1 MPDGKLTKAEVIAQI
16 RATQPKSSG
25 YTDEQI
31 LDRLVKKAPEFV
43 DKISDYKVNVPK
55 PAPDKGL
62 PMFQQQLESTMITGQ
77 PKKAKSDIEQ
87 FTEIEKKKEKA
98 SVLNTPIP
106 SYSTTAVAGQ
116 QDRYDE
122 AAKVDD
128 QASKDLAKFEQTF
141 LKGATYTNL
150 LKDAEANVDQFR
162 SKDIDGFDFVDQQK
176 LRKYLGSKVPEATN
190 TGFGTYLMSKLTS
203 NLSYKMDEPKIMQK
217 AAEIAKKKNIT
228 LPENFTNI
236 DKEYTKKAQSI
247 SNKVSS
253 EIDTISKTA
262 ELEVSQLNNQYAQ
275 VAKNITAKYTNP
287 EFQKNFTSQEE
298 LQSAYKQESATLFD
312 DYSKQFSNSK
322 RKYNQLSQKLQ
333 SDYDK
338 AISTLNISGQADAK
352 KVADLLK
359 ESVASLNDDKN
370 ALKYAMV
377 GFVPTSGLPNAVTR
391 FTSSFGRGLTGW
403 LNSMASYVDMNS
415 DSEAA
420 TAFRDFTAN
429 LSKKFENPKIKID
442 KAKDLIDI
450 NKITAYTGD
459 QLSRMAPGMVTA
471 GVVSGLTGGVG
482 TAAIVPIL
490 AGGTVSWL
498 DQVMQATGENYN
510 ALLEQG
516 LDPEEA
522 KKRAN
527 RTYGGYLA
535 SYPLTVFGMGGI
547 LGKYGS
553 GSFLKRY
560 GAGLGAEMITEV
572 PEEMIQN
579 EQDEAIAQNRRFDYG
594 KLYDIKNAYTTAL
607 SVAPTIALMGGP
619 GAVRESA
626 AKGEGFLPEW
636 VGRVANAPVQALT
649 RNILTNGLYANQAAL
664 EAMRHNGMI
673 TEEGSIQMKGK
684 MAEIK
689 SDTDQAKA
697 SGLNRKQQSTYAGL
711 MANVRTMEE
720 SVANIDAQEMD
731 DKAKEEALGK
741 ANKRLENSKQAAADF
756 LKTKNGNYAEVY
768 DRDGDRYIVSHDELS
783 EMLDDSAFSQDVK
796 KGDARVQ
803 LFYDKKAGELL
814 GDVSKR
820 LLSLNKNYSSGIRE
834 YTQSEQNLNAL
845 RARLGVPAQPTSSTT
860 VDGLVGQKGT
870 FTLSR
875 FPARVTTEGTLAVQN
890 GKLVIEEDGGAITEL
905 GDFNDFKGV
914 SPSFIG
920 MEFTPPKY
928 TGPKMTQAEAKLPS
942 LLAMYA
948 GKIDPKTLVSVL
960 GDMISDIKKPQ
971 LTKLV
976 NAFDSAYQRKQQQKS
991 INESLPKP
999 QKLINVE
1006 PLEVGI
1012 ELDGMD
1018 AANTIA
1024 QVGDKNAS
1032 TLTQKM
1038 LKMFNKMFIT
1048 NSVDLDD
1055 LHETSEEFRA
1065 RVEEV
1070 RGQKQGQYNQEFS
1083 NPENIPAVM
1092 VDGKI
1097 IDGMGRLAQLYVNGQ
1112 KTATVFESTKT
1123 EQDATKTSEREI
1135 EEGAEPSSVSEYQG
1149 TEEAGTQAAPVQTS
1163 PSNRPV
1169 SRKGKRKIAPRI
1181 IQTTPKYGRFTADNI
1196 DDVYNISGL
1205 NKLQRKVINDARKV
1219 FDAIGGIATKLGTT
1233 LSINIHSQ
1241 ESFARAVLEAGGSI
1255 EEVKA
1260 RGFYMADD
1268 GSIHLNMDKIASDTM
1283 LHEGFHPVLDFL
1295 SENNPAVINALFKQL
1310 ESLPGAAKIIA
1321 KARQTYEGD
1330 TIQKK
1335 EAITDFVAGV
1345 ADGRIVINPSNFQK
1359 IKAFIQDMLK
1369 SIGIGEGSTMVDAT
1383 SNEEL
1388 INLAKF
1394 ITEKFTTGTAIESE
1408 ELSQFMKQPSGYETA
1423 DGTPISNRQ
1432 AQFSLGND
1440 FKDKKTK
1447 TTFTYI
1453 KNNEQF
1459 ENLKRAGFITE
1470 DKVLD
1475 DFIGKRMMLHSPDNA
1490 FTGIISKNGKIL
1502 IEGKGGVF
1510 YPIRFHEDGYFWA
1523 STDNA
1528 ANSMAKTLNE
1538 MIESN
1543 GGKIYLALVSAPANK
1558 LLSSTTASNGVVEF
1572 FTRFSKDNIP
1582 GLSQESVID
1591 QMISAAAVVEE
1602 KKVKKQDKNGNDIF
1616 DEKGNP
1622 VYVLKN
1628 VGLGINIPK
1637 SKTVKGKDVP
1647 VTIDAVKSIIAN
1659 KLNPE
1664 NSTFADR
1671 KLFALKF
1678 ISNIVASVKGTNAE
1692 QYLGEFFSKGI
1703 LNAAYKQ
1710 QGKIDN
1716 GYKLSATNVTQSLS
1730 DMLSEPMLKN
1740 SKNGEVYAVIE
1751 IEGKVEPVKSNQ
1763 HESYPMAI
1771 RSQVGNK
1778 TTVHILQERE
1788 KWEERFA
1795 DPTTGMAVEEDRKL
1809 NVFPTSGVSATGLML
1824 LEKKGPSFQ
1833 KIEPKFQSQKAVN
1846 KEQQQRTNSASEK
1859 LKQLFNRGNIPLNIS
1874 EAKEI
1879 VNEVI
1884 DWTSWYDGISN
1895 YVNNIFGEY
1904 SEDVLSLLPLSSQ
1917 AANSAT
1923 TVALAINNAE
1933 KIYKGEQPVGVAEY
1947 YGYVT
1952 DFLQGKG
1959 IKSDKMYNFFKAIT
1973 GDKDAIAVDMHV
1985 WSIIMGKNPNKKQV
1999 NPKNKAEFERAKEF
2013 VNLLSSEL
2021 GLAPREV
2028 QAALWAANILRTG
2041 KNPTSYEQ
2049 YFEKQLK
2056 KGLSERIEGWR
2067 KESYKPF
2074 SEVRKARESVRAEG
2088 KEPQFQKAPIKWEK
2102 SPEGKGDPSISSRN
2116 PIVLEAAKNLKAGK
2130 ITNEEYMATVSEN
2143 SPIRP
2148 ITRFFEPATLQEIKN
2163 AFSVATKK
2171 DIEAEN
2177 IDKPVE
2183 EGKKV
2188 GLRLDIPSYK
2198 YNNTWV
2204 ASVHEGH
2211 TKSGKV
2217 ISYTN
2222 VAKIKNVIFE
2232 PVPLAA
2238 LNIAAGEIS
2247 KTSVARIYGEWENIP
2262 GDTMEERGE
2271 NAKAIVESIV
2281 NDPNYVQVGMNP
2293 FRYSRF
2299 YDRSSDIGRP
2309 LVSADELIQIGG
2321 LVYAKNPV
2329 YGNWTDEAYR
2339 VKGLFDAAGK
2349 PVQFQKATP
2358 TKSSYEAVNQSVVGR
2373 MLGDSER
2380 AVNVKKKL
2388 ARGIPII
2395 QQYLTSFKKFGED
2408 IYESG
2413 DYKVGF
2419 INQEMRKSNK
2429 YVDQAI
2435 EAFKKSAKDGFP
2447 VKDVDVNNFIEG
2459 DKTALNGYPAYVPIA
2474 VTNMRVHI
2482 DALTDNLITVGAITN
2497 PAEIALFR
2505 SNKGKYF
2512 GRYYDLF
2519 INGKDGV
2526 SLDNIKEKLKNVD
2539 QSVINAAKNLI
2550 RTELRKSVNRQN
2562 VGKTRAEIDKILEN
2576 KVNDQIERIL
2586 SGRENNFVK
2595 TPVKG
2600 SVNMKA
2606 LTERMDIK
2614 PEIRALM
2621 GEVNNPLVRY
2631 YSTIKKMSE
2640 IAAGIQYLN
2649 EFRAKGL
2656 GKFLFEENDPN
2667 RPEGANFEISTDKN
2681 PNLQPLGGLWT
2692 YKEFYDELTANLEPA
2707 RLNMIDRVAGKA
2719 FAGSKYLKTVANP
2732 GTHVKN
2738 VVSNVLIFVNNGYVG
2753 ADLAKSIYKLST
2765 DPKVRE
2771 NLLEILT
2778 KSNVLSNNIDINT
2791 IKSFVKENNDLEKII
2806 ADKFTSKD
2814 WKKYSYDKVKG
2825 WLSGAYQFEDEIF
2838 KILAFMVE
2846 AERYSKDIYSV
2857 SYEDLAASQ
2866 KTNVDKL
2873 MSSRVKSVMPT
2884 FSRVPAFVQGL
2895 NRYLYLA
2902 SFMAFA
2908 AESVRIEKNNFMI
2921 ALKEL
2926 ADSRTRGTG
2935 AKRLAGMTTIN
2946 YMFWSKTT
2954 GAAAAVGALATG
2966 SFTYGMSALKE
2977 LMDDEDDEVKAQ
2989 MTQREKDL
2997 RLWVREFSNS
3007 SDLANIK
3014 ITKDGISYIDIGAY
3028 HPFGFRHKIMNRFDQ
3043 LVRDEQEGVIMDA
3056 GRALGHGLDP
3066 WLTPDFTAKA
3076 FIDAINDIDKY
3087 DKAISNPNDPAFRR
3101 RIDQATYFLQ
3111 EAFAPGIVNNII
3123 RSRKETRR
3131 GEEEKAKEAMMD
3143 TIVRED
3149 NIEFT
3154 KAFFFKFKNDWG
3166 KRLEAANEYYN
3177 DPINNAESKES
3188 IKAGYERA
3196 VDTKKEVIKDIVKY
3210 YQSAIRLGAN
3220 ETELAEIVQKM
3231 APSRAIAELIRGDF
3245 EAAYPDVYVRPRE

>member
-16 RATQPKSSG
+16 RATQPKSAG
-25 YTDEQI
+25 FTDEQI

-43 DKISDYKVNVPK
+43 DRISDYKVSVPK

-62 PMFQQQLESTMITGQ
+62 PMFQQQLEATMITGQ
-77 PKKAKSDIEQ
+77 PKKAKSDVEQ

-106 SYSTTAVAGQ
+106 SYSTTAVSGQ

-176 LRKYLGSKVPEATN
+176 LRKFLGSKVPEATN
-190 TGFGTYLMSKLTS
+190 TGFGTYLMGKLTS

-228 LPENFTNI
+228 LPENFANI

-253 EIDTISKTA
+253 EIDTMSKTA

-275 VAKNITAKYTNP
+275 VAKDITAKYTNP

-333 SDYDK
+333 SDYEK
-338 AISTLNISGQADAK
+338 AMSTLNISGQAEAK

-415 DSEAA
+415 DSETA

-471 GVVSGLTGGVG
+471 GVVSGLTGGAG

-516 LDPEEA
+516 LSPEEA

-607 SVAPTIALMGGP
+607 SVAPTIALMGAP

-626 AKGEGFLPEW
+626 ANREGFLPEW

-689 SDTDQAKA
+689 SDMDQAKA

-711 MANVRTMEE
+711 MANVRTMDE
-720 SVANIDAQEMD
+720 SVANIAAQEMD
-731 DKAKEEALGK
+731 EKAKEEALNK

-783 EMLDDSAFSQDVK
+783 EMLDDSAFAQDVK
-796 KGDARVQ
+796 KGEARVQ

-820 LLSLNKNYSSGIRE
+820 LLSLNKDYSSGIRE

-890 GKLVIEEDGGAITEL
+890 GKLVIEEDGGSITEL
-905 GDFNDFKGV
+905 GDFSDFKGV

-948 GKIDPKTLVSVL
+948 GKIDPKTLVSML

-1012 ELDGMD
+1012 EVDGID

-1024 QVGDKNAS
+1024 QVGDRNAPS
-1032 TLTQKM
+1032 LTAKM

-1112 KTATVFESTKT
+1112 KTATVFESIKT

-1149 TEEAGTQAAPVQTS
+1149 TQEAGTQAAPVQAG

-1181 IQTTPKYGRFTADNI
+1181 IQTTPKHGRFTADNI
-1196 DDVYNISGL
+1196 DDIYTISGFS
-1205 NKLQRKVINDARKV
+1205 KIQRKVINDARKV
-1219 FDAIGGIATKLGTT
+1219 FDAIGGIVTKLGTS
-1233 LSINIHSQ
+1233 LSINIHDQ
-1241 ESFARAVLEAGGSI
+1241 GSFERAVIEAGGTI
-1255 EEVKA
+1255 EESKS
-1260 RGFYMADD
+1260 RGFYMAAD
-1268 GSIHLNMDKIASDTM
+1268 GSIHLNMDNIASDTM
-1283 LHEGFHPVLDFL
+1283 MHEGFHPVLDFL
-1295 SENNPAVINALFKQL
+1295 QDNNPAVINDLFKQL

-1321 KARQTYEGD
+1321 KARLTYEGD
-1330 TIQKK
+1330 ITQKK

-1369 SIGIGEGSTMVDAT
+1369 SIGIGEGSTMVDVT

-1408 ELSQFMKQPSGYETA
+1408 ELSQFMKEPSGYETA

-1459 ENLKRAGFITE
+1459 ENLKKAGYITE

-1543 GGKIYLALVSAPANK
+1543 GGKIFLALVSAPANK

-1582 GLSQESVID
+1582 GLTQDSVID
-1591 QMISAAAVVEE
+1591 QMISAAAIVEE
-1602 KKVKKQDKNGNDIF
+1602 KSVKKQDKNGNDIL
-1616 DEKGNP
+1616 DANGKQ
-1622 VYVLKN
+1622 VYVKKN
-1628 VGLGINIPK
+1628 VGLGITIPK
-1637 SKTVKGKDVP
+1637 SKTVKGQNVP
-1647 VTIDAVKSIIAN
+1647 LTIDAVKNIIAK

-1671 KLFALKF
+1671 KLFSLKI
-1678 ISNIVASVKGTNAE
+1678 ISKIAASIKGTNAE

-1703 LNAAYKQ
+1703 LNDAYKQ

-1740 SKNGEVYAVIE
+1740 SKTGEVYAVIE
-1751 IEGKVEPVKSNQ
+1751 IEGKVESVKSDQ

-1795 DPTTGMAVEEDRKL
+1795 DPETGMAVEEDRKL
-1809 NVFPTSGVSATGLML
+1809 NVFPTSGVSATGLTL
-1824 LEKKGPSFQ
+1824 LEKKGPAFQ
-1833 KIEPKFQSQKAVN
+1833 KVAPNGKPSNLNDQQYKQVRTPEFKAWFGDWENDPKNASKVVDENGEPLVVYHG
-1846 KEQQQRTNSASEK
+1846 TNATFDEFKLEKPTVGSYGQGFYAS
-1859 LKQLFNRGNIPLNIS
+1859 NDS
-1874 EAKEI
+1874 EFA
-1879 VNEVI
+1879 
-1884 DWTSWYDGISN
+1884 SN
-1895 YVNNIFGEY
+1895 YAKGEGAKM
-1904 SEDVLSLLPLSSQ
+1904 LSLFLS
-1917 AANSAT
+1917 
-1923 TVALAINNAE
+1923 I
-1933 KIYKGEQPVGVAEY
+1933 
-1947 YGYVT
+1947 
-1952 DFLQGKG
+1952 
-1959 IKSDKMYNFFKAIT
+1959 
-1973 GDKDAIAVDMHV
+1973 
-1985 WSIIMGKNPNKKQV
+1985 KNPLQINEDKL
-1999 NPKNKAEFERAKEF
+1999 P
-2013 VNLLSSEL
+2013 S
-2021 GLAPREV
+2021 G
-2028 QAALWAANILRTG
+2028 
-2041 KNPTSYEQ
+2041 YEK
-2049 YFEKQLK
+2049 YSGMENN
-2056 KGLSERIEGWR
+2056 KGLSRDFTNKLISEG
-2067 KESYKPF
+2067 
-2074 SEVRKARESVRAEG
+2074 
-2088 KEPQFQKAPIKWEK
+2088 
-2102 SPEGKGDPSISSRN
+2102 
-2116 PIVLEAAKNLKAGK
+2116 
-2130 ITNEEYMATVSEN
+2130 
-2143 SPIRP
+2143 
-2148 ITRFFEPATLQEIKN
+2148 
-2163 AFSVATKK
+2163 
-2171 DIEAEN
+2171 
-2177 IDKPVE
+2177 
-2183 EGKKV
+2183 
-2188 GLRLDIPSYK
+2188 
-2198 YNNTWV
+2198 
-2204 ASVHEGH
+2204 
-2211 TKSGKV
+2211 
-2217 ISYTN
+2217 
-2222 VAKIKNVIFE
+2222 
-2232 PVPLAA
+2232 
-2238 LNIAAGEIS
+2238 
-2247 KTSVARIYGEWENIP
+2247 
-2262 GDTMEERGE
+2262 
-2271 NAKAIVESIV
+2271 
-2281 NDPNYVQVGMNP
+2281 
-2293 FRYSRF
+2293 
-2299 YDRSSDIGRP
+2299 YDG
-2309 LVSADELIQIGG
+2309 
-2321 LVYAKNPV
+2321 VYAKNQYNENELVAFKPNQIKSATANT
-2329 YGNWTDEAYR
+2329 GAFSTTDNR
-2339 VKGLFDAAGK
+2339 I
-2349 PVQFQKATP
+2349 QFQRSIP
-2358 TKSSYEAVNQSVVGR
+2358 TKSSYETVDKSTLGR

-2380 AVNVKKKL
+2380 AKAIKRNL
-2388 ARGIPII
+2388 AKGIPIW
-2395 QQYLTSFKKFGED
+2395 QQWFTSFRKFGED

-2447 VKDVDVNNFIEG
+2447 VSDVDVNNFIEG
-2459 DKTALNGYPAYVPIA
+2459 DRTALNGYPAYVPIA
-2474 VTNMRVHI
+2474 VTNMRIHI
-2482 DALTDNLITVGAITN
+2482 DALTDNLITVGAITD

-2512 GRYYDLF
+2512 GRYYNLF

-2539 QSVINAAKNLI
+2539 QSVIDAAKNLI

-2576 KVNDQIERIL
+2576 RVNDQIERIL
-2586 SGRENNFVK
+2586 SGRENSFVK

-2621 GEVNNPLVRY
+2621 GEVTNPIVRY

-2707 RLNMIDRVAGKA
+2707 SLNMIDKVGGKA
-2719 FAGSKYLKTVANP
+2719 FAASKYLKTVANP
-2732 GTHVKN
+2732 GTHGKN
-2738 VVSNVLIFVNNGYVG
+2738 VVSNVLIFVNNGYIG
-2753 ADLAKSIYKLST
+2753 TDLAKSIYKLST
-2765 DPKVRE
+2765 DPKLRE
-2771 NLLEILT
+2771 NLLEVLT
-2778 KSNVLSNNIDINT
+2778 KSNVLSNNIDLNT
-2791 IKSFVKENNDLEKII
+2791 IKSFIKENNDLEKII
-2806 ADKFTSKD
+2806 ADKFTAKD

-2866 KTNVDKL
+2866 KTIVDKL

-2902 SFMAFA
+2902 SFMSFA

-2966 SFTYGMSALKE
+2966 SFTYGFSALKE
-2977 LMDDEDDEVKAQ
+2977 LMDDEDDEIKVQ

-3014 ITKDGISYIDIGAY
+3014 ITSEGINYIDIGAY
-3028 HPFGFRHKIMNRFDQ
+3028 HPFGFRHKILNRFDQ
-3043 LVRDEQEGVIMDA
+3043 LVRDESEGVIMDA
-3056 GRALGHGLDP
+3056 SRAIGHGFDP
-3066 WLTPDFTAKA
+3066 FLTPDFTAKA

-3087 DKAISNPNDPAFRR
+3087 EKSISNPNDPAFIRM
-3101 RIDQATYFLQ
+3101 IDQASYFLK

-3123 RSRKETRR
+3123 RSRKETRKN
-3131 GEEEKAKEAMMD
+3131 EPEKAKEAMMD

-3154 KAFFFKFKNDWG
+3154 KAFFFKFKNDWN
-3166 KRLEAANEYYN
+3166 KRFESANAYYN
-3177 DPINNAESKES
+3177 DPINNGESKES
-3188 IKAGYERA
+3188 IQAGYDKA
-3196 VDTKKEVIKDIVKY
+3196 VSTKKEVIKDVVKY

-3220 ETELAEIVQKM
+3220 ETELSDIVQKM
-3231 APSRAIAELIRGDF
+3231 APDRAIAELIRGDF
-3245 EAAYPDVYVRPRE
+3245 EASYPDVYVRPRE

>member
-1 MPDGKLTKAEVIAQI
+1 MPDGKVTKAEVIAQI
-16 RATQPKSSG
+16 RATQPKMSG
-25 YTDEQI
+25 YSDDQI

-43 DKISDYKVNVPK
+43 DRISDYKVNVPK

-77 PKKAKSDIEQ
+77 PKKAKSDLEQ

-106 SYSTTAVAGQ
+106 SYSTTPIAGQ

-141 LKGATYTNL
+141 LKGATYNNML
-150 LKDAEANVDQFR
+150 SDSESKVDQFR
-162 SKDIDGFDFVDQQK
+162 SKDVDGFDFVDQQK
-176 LRKYLGSKVPEATN
+176 LRQYVRTKVPEAAN
-190 TGFGTYLMSKLTS
+190 TGFETYLMSRLTS
-203 NLSYKMDEPKIMQK
+203 NLSYKMDEPKIMK
-217 AAEIAKKKNIT
+217 RAAEIAKKKNIT

-253 EIDTISKTA
+253 EIDTMSKTA

-275 VAKNITAKYTNP
+275 GAKDITAKYSNP
-287 EFQKNFTSQEE
+287 EFLKNFTSQEE
-298 LQSAYKQESATLFD
+298 LQSAYKQESAALFD
-312 DYSKQFSNSK
+312 SYSKQFSNSK

-333 SDYDK
+333 SDYEK
-338 AISTLNISGQADAK
+338 AMSTLNVSGQADAK

-415 DSEAA
+415 DSGVASS
-420 TAFRDFTAN
+420 FRDFTAN
-429 LSKKFENPKIKID
+429 LSKKFENPRIKIEN
-442 KAKDLIDI
+442 AKDLIDI

-471 GVVSGLTGGVG
+471 GVVSGLTGGAG

-516 LDPEEA
+516 LSPEEA

-607 SVAPTIALMGGP
+607 SVAPTIALMGAP
-619 GAVRESA
+619 GAVRESS

-673 TEEGSIQMKGK
+673 TEEGSVQMKAK

-689 SDTDQAKA
+689 ADMDQAKA

-834 YTQSEQNLNAL
+834 YSQSEQNLNAL

-870 FTLSR
+870 FTMSR

-1012 ELDGMD
+1012 EVDGMD

-1055 LHETSEEFRA
+1055 LHESSEEFRA

-1123 EQDATKTSEREI
+1123 EQDATKASEREI
-1135 EEGAEPSSVSEYQG
+1135 EEGTEPSSVSEYQG
-1149 TEEAGTQAAPVQTS
+1149 NEEAGTQAAPVQTS

-1181 IQTTPKYGRFTADNI
+1181 IQTTPKHGRFTADNI

-1233 LSINIHSQ
+1233 LSINIHNQ

-1268 GSIHLNMDKIASDTM
+1268 GSIHLNMDNIASDTM

-1440 FKDKKTK
+1440 FSDTKTK

-1453 KNNEQF
+1453 KNNDQF
-1459 ENLKRAGFITE
+1459 EKLKSAGFITE

-1475 DFIGKRMMLHSPDNA
+1475 DFVGKRMMLHSPDNA
-1490 FTGIISKNGKIL
+1490 FTGQISKNGEIL

-1510 YPIRFHEDGYFWA
+1510 YPVRFHEDGYFWA
-1523 STDNA
+1523 STANA
-1528 ANSMAKTLNE
+1528 ANSMANNLNK
-1538 MIESN
+1538 MIADN
-1543 GGKIYLALVSAPANK
+1543 GGKIYLALVSAPSDK
-1558 LLSSTTASNGVVEF
+1558 LFSSTTAGNGVVEF
-1572 FTRFSKDNIP
+1572 FTAIASDDLK
-1582 GLSQESVID
+1582 GLNKASIIKHITD
-1591 QMISAAAVVEE
+1591 AAAAVKIDKEV
-1602 KKVKKQDKNGNDIF
+1602 KKVKKVVVLDDN
-1616 DEKGNP
+1616 GNP
-1622 VYVLKN
+1622 VIEEKRTGLELK
-1628 VGLGINIPK
+1628 IPK
-1637 SKTVKGKDVP
+1637 SKLVNGKRVNL
-1647 VTIDAVKSIIAN
+1647 TIDDVKSIIAN
-1659 KLNPE
+1659 KLNPD
-1664 NSTFADR
+1664 NSVFPDR
-1671 KLFALKF
+1671 KFFVEKL
-1678 ISNIVASVKGTNAE
+1678 ISNIVTSIKGTSDE
-1692 QYLGEFFSKGI
+1692 QILGRFLNEGI
-1703 LNAAYKQ
+1703 LNTSYKQ
-1710 QGKIDN
+1710 QGNINK
-1716 GYKLSATNVTQSLS
+1716 GYSLSNTNVGQSLS
-1730 DMLSEPMLKN
+1730 EMLSEPMLKN
-1740 SKNGEVYAVIE
+1740 SNSGEVYAVLE
-1751 IEGKVEPVKSNQ
+1751 IEGNVEPVKSNK

-1771 RSQVGNK
+1771 RSKVGNK
-1778 TTVHILQERE
+1778 TKLHVLQERE
-1788 KWEERFA
+1788 KWQDRFA
-1795 DPTTGMAVEEDRKL
+1795 DPTTGESVLKERMS
-1809 NVFPTSGVSATGLML
+1809 NVLPSNTGVSAGNLML

-1833 KIEPKFQSQKAVN
+1833 KVAPNGKPSNLNDQQYNQVRTPEFKAWFGDWENDPKNASKIVDENGEPLVVYHGSVSKDIEIFDRSKSQREPSGLKEMGFYFTTN
-1846 KEQQQRTNSASEK
+1846 KELAQVYAEGGNEQMDGTVYEAFLNLRSVKEFDANGKNGLRAWDE
-1859 LKQLFNRGNIPLNIS
+1859 LKVDAGYKIAQNRD
-1874 EAKEI
+1874 AM
-1879 VNEVI
+1879 
-1884 DWTSWYDGISN
+1884 
-1895 YVNNIFGEY
+1895 
-1904 SEDVLSLLPLSSQ
+1904 
-1917 AANSAT
+1917 
-1923 TVALAINNAE
+1923 
-1933 KIYKGEQPVGVAEY
+1933 
-1947 YGYVT
+1947 
-1952 DFLQGKG
+1952 DFLQNGKFG
-1959 IKSDKMYNFFKAIT
+1959 VEKTDGVIARNISDLELYGAGKSLYKDKFNGTVYLVFDDNKNSIKSATANT
-1973 GDKDAIAVDMHV
+1973 GAFSTTD
-1985 WSIIMGKNPNKKQV
+1985 N
-1999 NPKNKAEFERAKEF
+1999 
-2013 VNLLSSEL
+2013 
-2021 GLAPREV
+2021 
-2028 QAALWAANILRTG
+2028 
-2041 KNPTSYEQ
+2041 
-2049 YFEKQLK
+2049 
-2056 KGLSERIEGWR
+2056 RI
-2067 KESYKPF
+2067 
-2074 SEVRKARESVRAEG
+2074 
-2088 KEPQFQKAPIKWEK
+2088 QFQKASQIRVEKQSGTTQRSNTTPNYTKAAKIAERLGAKSILDYGAGFGLGSDAMRSVIDNVDSYEPNYENWKGESPVTYTNPSDINKKYDAVVNLNVLNVVPKDMRDAIVMDIFDKLNVGGNAIISTRKWTDDVSRSKNFVKGPEEK
-2102 SPEGKGDPSISSRN
+2102 SYILKVRRGGEVTDVYQKGFDGNELVDYIKE
-2116 PIVLEAAKNLKAGK
+2116 ILGDAATVTKDNSFGKAGV
-2130 ITNEEYMATVSEN
+2130 IIN
-2143 SPIRP
+2143 
-2148 ITRFFEPATLQEIKN
+2148 
-2163 AFSVATKK
+2163 KK
-2171 DIEAEN
+2171 YDISQ
-2177 IDKPVE
+2177 P
-2183 EGKKV
+2183 
-2188 GLRLDIPSYK
+2188 
-2198 YNNTWV
+2198 
-2204 ASVHEGH
+2204 
-2211 TKSGKV
+2211 
-2217 ISYTN
+2217 
-2222 VAKIKNVIFE
+2222 
-2232 PVPLAA
+2232 
-2238 LNIAAGEIS
+2238 
-2247 KTSVARIYGEWENIP
+2247 
-2262 GDTMEERGE
+2262 
-2271 NAKAIVESIV
+2271 
-2281 NDPNYVQVGMNP
+2281 
-2293 FRYSRF
+2293 
-2299 YDRSSDIGRP
+2299 
-2309 LVSADELIQIGG
+2309 
-2321 LVYAKNPV
+2321 
-2329 YGNWTDEAYR
+2329 
-2339 VKGLFDAAGK
+2339 
-2349 PVQFQKATP
+2349 QFQKATP

-2373 MLGDSER
+2373 MLGNSER

-2474 VTNMRVHI
+2474 VTNMRIHI
-2482 DALTDNLITVGAITN
+2482 DALTDNLITVGAITD

-2771 NLLEILT
+2771 NLLEVLT

-3043 LVRDEQEGVIMDA
+3043 LSRDEQEGVIMDA

-3188 IKAGYERA
+3188 IKAGYEKA

-3231 APSRAIAELIRGDF
+3231 APNRAIAELIRGDF
-3245 EAAYPDVYVRPRE
+3245 ESVYPDVYVRPRE

>member
-16 RATQPKSSG
+16 RATQPKSAG
-25 YTDEQI
+25 FTDEQI
-31 LDRLVKKAPEFV
+31 LDRLVKKAPEFI
-43 DKISDYKVNVPK
+43 DRISDYKVNVPK

-98 SVLNTPIP
+98 SVLSTPIP
-106 SYSTTAVAGQ
+106 SYSTTPIAGQ

-122 AAKVDD
+122 AAKIDD

-141 LKGATYTNL
+141 LKGATYNNML
-150 LKDAEANVDQFR
+150 SDSESKVDQFR
-162 SKDIDGFDFVDQQK
+162 SKDMDGFDFVDQQK
-176 LRKYLGSKVPEATN
+176 LRQYVRTKVPEAAN
-190 TGFGTYLMSKLTS
+190 TGFETYLMSRLTS
-203 NLSYKMDEPKIMQK
+203 NLSYKMDEPKIMK
-217 AAEIAKKKNIT
+217 RVAEIAKKKNIT
-228 LPENFTNI
+228 LPENFANI

-247 SNKVSS
+247 SNNVSS
-253 EIDTISKTA
+253 EIDAMSKTA

-275 VAKNITAKYTNP
+275 GAKNITAKYTNP

-312 DYSKQFSNSK
+312 EYSKQFSNSK

-333 SDYDK
+333 SDYEK
-338 AISTLNISGQADAK
+338 AMSTLNISGQAEAK

-403 LNSMASYVDMNS
+403 LNSMASYIDMNS
-415 DSEAA
+415 DSEVA
-420 TAFRDFTAN
+420 TSFRDFTAN
-429 LSKKFENPKIKID
+429 LSKKFENPRIKID

-450 NKITAYTGD
+450 NKVTAYTGD

-471 GVVSGLTGGVG
+471 GVVSGLTGGAG

-498 DQVMQATGENYN
+498 DQVMQATGENYS
-510 ALLEQG
+510 ALLEEG
-516 LDPEEA
+516 LSPEEA

-607 SVAPTIALMGGP
+607 SVAPTIALMGAP
-619 GAVRESA
+619 GAVIESS

-673 TEEGSIQMKGK
+673 TEEGSIQMKAK

-689 SDTDQAKA
+689 SDMDQAKA

-796 KGDARVQ
+796 KGEARVQ

-820 LLSLNKNYSSGIRE
+820 LLSLNKDYSSGIRE

-1012 ELDGMD
+1012 ELDGID

-1024 QVGDKNAS
+1024 QVGDRNAPS
-1032 TLTQKM
+1032 LTAKM

-1123 EQDATKTSEREI
+1123 EQDATKASEREL

-1149 TEEAGTQAAPVQTS
+1149 TQEVEQQAAPVQAG

-1181 IQTTPKYGRFTADNI
+1181 IQTTPKHGRFTADNI
-1196 DDVYNISGL
+1196 DDVYNISGFS
-1205 NKLQRKVINDARKV
+1205 KLQRKVINDARKV

-1233 LSINIHSQ
+1233 LSINIHNQ

-1268 GSIHLNMDKIASDTM
+1268 GSIHLNMDNIASDTM
-1283 LHEGFHPVLDFL
+1283 LHEGFHPILDFL
-1295 SENNPAVINALFKQL
+1295 EENNPAVINDLFKQL

-1321 KARQTYEGD
+1321 KARQTYDGD
-1330 TIQKK
+1330 TNQKK

-1345 ADGRIVINPSNFQK
+1345 ADGRIAINPSNFQK

-1408 ELSQFMKQPSGYETA
+1408 ELSQFMKEPSGYETA

-1459 ENLKRAGFITE
+1459 ENLKKAGYITE

-1602 KKVKKQDKNGNDIF
+1602 KKVKKQDKNGDDMF
-1616 DEKGNP
+1616 DENGKQI
-1622 VYVLKN
+1622 YVKKN

-1703 LNAAYKQ
+1703 LNDAYKQ

-1824 LEKKGPSFQ
+1824 LEKKGPSYQ
-1833 KIEPKFQSQKAVN
+1833 KVAQIGVEKQSGTTQRPNTTPNYTKAAKIAERLGARSILDYGAGLGLGSDAMRSVIDNVDSYEPNYENWKGESPVTYTNPSDINKKYDAVVNLNVLNVVPKDMRDAIVMDIFDKLNVGGNAIISARKWSDDVNRAKNFVKGPEEKSYIVKVRSGGEIVDVYQKG
-1846 KEQQQRTNSASEK
+1846 
-1859 LKQLFNRGNIPLNIS
+1859 FDGNELVDYI
-1874 EAKEI
+1874 KEI
-1879 VNEVI
+1879 LGDAATVKKDNSFGAAGVI
-1884 DWTSWYDGISN
+1884 I
-1895 YVNNIFGEY
+1895 
-1904 SEDVLSLLPLSSQ
+1904 
-1917 AANSAT
+1917 
-1923 TVALAINNAE
+1923 
-1933 KIYKGEQPVGVAEY
+1933 
-1947 YGYVT
+1947 
-1952 DFLQGKG
+1952 
-1959 IKSDKMYNFFKAIT
+1959 
-1973 GDKDAIAVDMHV
+1973 
-1985 WSIIMGKNPNKKQV
+1985 NKK
-1999 NPKNKAEFERAKEF
+1999 
-2013 VNLLSSEL
+2013 
-2021 GLAPREV
+2021 
-2028 QAALWAANILRTG
+2028 
-2041 KNPTSYEQ
+2041 Y
-2049 YFEKQLK
+2049 
-2056 KGLSERIEGWR
+2056 
-2067 KESYKPF
+2067 
-2074 SEVRKARESVRAEG
+2074 
-2088 KEPQFQKAPIKWEK
+2088 
-2102 SPEGKGDPSISSRN
+2102 DISQ
-2116 PIVLEAAKNLKAGK
+2116 P
-2130 ITNEEYMATVSEN
+2130 
-2143 SPIRP
+2143 
-2148 ITRFFEPATLQEIKN
+2148 
-2163 AFSVATKK
+2163 
-2171 DIEAEN
+2171 
-2177 IDKPVE
+2177 
-2183 EGKKV
+2183 
-2188 GLRLDIPSYK
+2188 
-2198 YNNTWV
+2198 
-2204 ASVHEGH
+2204 
-2211 TKSGKV
+2211 
-2217 ISYTN
+2217 
-2222 VAKIKNVIFE
+2222 
-2232 PVPLAA
+2232 
-2238 LNIAAGEIS
+2238 
-2247 KTSVARIYGEWENIP
+2247 
-2262 GDTMEERGE
+2262 
-2271 NAKAIVESIV
+2271 
-2281 NDPNYVQVGMNP
+2281 
-2293 FRYSRF
+2293 
-2299 YDRSSDIGRP
+2299 
-2309 LVSADELIQIGG
+2309 
-2321 LVYAKNPV
+2321 
-2329 YGNWTDEAYR
+2329 
-2339 VKGLFDAAGK
+2339 
-2349 PVQFQKATP
+2349 QFQKATP

-2373 MLGDSER
+2373 MLGNSER

-2395 QQYLTSFKKFGED
+2395 QQYLTTFKKFGED

-2413 DYKVGF
+2413 EYKVGF

-2459 DKTALNGYPAYVPIA
+2459 DRTALNGYPAYVPIA

-2482 DALTDNLITVGAITN
+2482 DALTDNLITVGAITD

-2539 QSVINAAKNLI
+2539 QSVIDAAKNLI

-2771 NLLEILT
+2771 NLLEVLT

-2806 ADKFTSKD
+2806 ADKFTAKD

-2926 ADSRTRGTG
+2926 ADPRTRATG
-2935 AKRLAGMTTIN
+2935 GKRLAGMTTLN

-2966 SFTYGMSALKE
+2966 SFTYGMSAIKE

-3076 FIDAINDIDKY
+3076 FIDALNDIDKY
-3087 DKAISNPNDPAFRR
+3087 DKSISNPNDPAFVR

-3131 GEEEKAKEAMMD
+3131 GDQEKAKEAMMD

-3166 KRLEAANEYYN
+3166 KRLESANEYYN

-3188 IKAGYERA
+3188 IQAGYEKA

-3231 APSRAIAELIRGDF
+3231 APNRAIAELIRGDF
-3245 EAAYPDVYVRPRE
+3245 EAAYPDVYVKPRE